1 VSKVVAQGAAFDFQQ
16 LFAAAFAVV
25 GLVAATQADQV
36 LGQRQVQRR
45 GEVDRERPEVEG
57 SVPHYPCSFVCNPRC
72 GGYSSRR
79 ADLPAHPGGCIDAG
93 V

>member
-36 LGQRQVQRR
+36 LGQRQVQ
-45 GEVDRERPEVEG
+45 EVVPVLVELEVA
-57 SVPHYPCSFVCNPRC
+57 VPRLMPA
-72 GGYSSRR
+72 SR
-79 ADLPAHPGGCIDAG
+79 
-93 V
+93 